1 MSLSIIPQPVS
12 FQERDGTYALHSGQ
26 SITARGAASADL
38 PAVQGLLAG
47 AGIALG
53 AADDG
58 GALILEENTA
68 LPDEGYQLSI
78 DENGLR
84 LAARSSAGIFY
95 GAQTIRQLLPVDCAG
110 TAQLPCAQIEDAP
123 RFAWRGMHL
132 DVCRHFFSVDFVKR
146 YLDWMAQHKYNVFH
160 WHLTEDQGW
169 RLAVDKYPK
178 LQEVSAWRTGCLLY
192 TSDAADEE

>member
-12 FQERDGTYALHSGQ
+12 FQERDGTYALYSGQ

-38 PAVQGLLAG
+38 PAVQGLLAE

-110 TAQLPCAQIEDAP
+110 TAQLPRALPGAACIWMCAAT
-123 RFAWRGMHL
+123 
-132 DVCRHFFSVDFVKR
+132 FFPST
-146 YLDWMAQHKYNVFH
+146 L
-160 WHLTEDQGW
+160 
-169 RLAVDKYPK
+169 
-178 LQEVSAWRTGCLLY
+178 
-192 TSDAADEE
+192 

>member
-95 GAQTIRQLLPVDCAG
+95 GAQTIRQLLPVDCRHG
-110 TAQLPCAQIEDAP
+110 S
-123 RFAWRGMHL
+123 RRGRPAL
-132 DVCRHFFSVDFVKR
+132 CLARHASGCVPPLFSVDFVKR
-146 YLDWMAQHKYNVFH
+146 YLDWMAQHITTSF
-160 WHLTEDQGW
+160 
-169 RLAVDKYPK
+169 
-178 LQEVSAWRTGCLLY
+178 TGI
-192 TSDAADEE
+192 